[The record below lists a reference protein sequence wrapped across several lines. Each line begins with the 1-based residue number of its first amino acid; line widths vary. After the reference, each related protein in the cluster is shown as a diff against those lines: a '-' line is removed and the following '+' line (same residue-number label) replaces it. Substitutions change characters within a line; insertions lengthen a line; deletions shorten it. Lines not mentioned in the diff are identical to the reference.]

1 VTGERNCQHDMIA
14 KLLIMDGKVVKVL
27 RIIEF
32 DNSYVFLEFKVA
44 DMPFISCSC
53 KPRVMLQSDEQERSW

>member
-1 VTGERNCQHDMIA
+1 
-14 KLLIMDGKVVKVL
+14 MDGKVVKVL

-32 DNSYVFLEFKVA
+32 DNSYVFLEFKMA